1 MIEINRQLYTKD
13 ILIQSTMNLNY
24 KVGGHLSVDAPTYV
38 IRQADQQLYQALKA
52 GEFCYVLNSRQMG
65 KTSLRVRV
73 MHQLQREGF
82 ACAAVDLTK
91 IGSQDITPD
100 QWYAGIMRRLVSRFR
115 LPIQLKYWLRDREF
129 ISPIQRFSELLELLI
144 ESIPGKIIIFI
155 DEIDSILSL
164 NFNTDDFFAFIR
176 NCEEYEVLTFALF
189 GVATPSDLIQ
199 DRTCTPFNVGH
210 AIELQGF
217 QLNEVQPLI
226 QGLSGFVSH
235 PQTVMESILKWTGG
249 QPFLTQKLCNIIQKK
264 AQNNTAF
271 QQLSI
276 VKVEDLVEELVQTKI
291 LENWEA
297 QDEPSHLRTIRDRL
311 LKPNATIIS
320 RLQYYQKILRN
331 TSVLSQDSYE
341 QRELQ
346 LSGLVVKKQQT
357 IQVYN
362 QIYRSVFDQKW
373 LEKALQAQRPNFNQ
387 IMVDQEK
394 KLFSLLRDMDGKEF
408 DDILYEI
415 LGEIVLKLVELMNVD
430 DLTIYLI
437 DKNKNEIWSISA
449 RANSHQLTKI
459 QILANNQTAARV
471 TIFKRAVNLPPH
483 LSENWYFEVA
493 ANYTQRTGYRIY
505 NQLTIPLL
513 NERKSMFAFLHLAN
527 KLKVIKGTDLPFI
540 EQVDQQGFTA
550 EDQHNLSQYAPAIQ
564 HLLESCYDSYKLTQK
579 IQASEALLKATQ
591 SVSFSTLDSEEIIK
605 RVMEA
610 AKRLMNADRSTLW
623 LVDQKTQELWT
634 KILFKNGVN
643 QEIRIKIGEGF
654 AGQVALTHKPL
665 NIPFDLYNHPNS
677 QTAQKTD
684 QKTGYRTCS
693 LLCMP
698 IWSPDGELLGVTQLI
713 NKRKQGEFPE
723 YDPDDW
729 PEPPECFEASF
740 DANSQKYMQIFN
752 SQVGVALQNARQF
765 EALKEQVENSPKQ
778 MISQTLAMLNQ
789 VMDGQGF
796 DDILNAT
803 LRSITLKI
811 GKSLN
816 ADRTTIFLFDVE
828 RKEFWSIIAETEEGR
843 SLEIRVPA
851 NQGIVGEAAAKK
863 QVINIPYDF
872 YDDPRSVIAKEQDQ
886 KNNYR
891 TYSMLAF
898 PLLNELG
905 DLIAVV
911 QVINKL
917 KPSYDSQATLI
928 DKIDPNGFVLEDEQ
942 QFSENAPLIRMILE
956 SFCSYHKTA
965 QGQRVAAAL
974 MAATRS
980 INQSS
985 PEIDEILQRVMNAA
999 KELMTADRS
1008 TLWLVDRQHQQLWTK
1023 LVFEDGSERE
1033 IRVPIGAGYVG
1044 KVAQMGVPLNIP
1056 YDLYEYPDSETAQK
1070 MDQQTGYRT
1079 CSLLCMPV
1087 WNPDGEL
1094 IAVTQLVNKKKS
1106 NKPTEIYLKVD
1117 QPVPEL
1123 YQVSFD
1129 QSDQRY
1135 MQVFNNQ
1142 VGVILQNAELMAAVK
1157 QQEQHL
1163 KAQFD

>member
-1 MIEINRQLYTKD
+1 
-13 ILIQSTMNLNY
+13 MNWSY
-24 KVGGHLSVDAPTYV
+24 KVGGHLSIDAPTYV
-38 IRQADQQLYQALKA
+38 IRQADQQLYEALKA

-73 MHQLQREGF
+73 MHQLQRENF

-91 IGSQDITPD
+91 IGSQDITAD

-115 LPIQLKYWLRDREF
+115 LPIQLKYWLREREF
-129 ISPIQRFSELLELLI
+129 LSPIQRFSELLEFII
-144 ESIPGKIIIFI
+144 EFVPGKIIIFI

-199 DRTCTPFNVGH
+199 DRTCTPFNVGQ
-210 AIELQGF
+210 AIELKGF
-217 QLNEVQPLI
+217 QLYEVQPLI
-226 QGLSGFVSH
+226 QGFSGDINS
-235 PQTVMESILKWTGG
+235 PQKVMQSILSWTGG
-249 QPFLTQKLCNIIQKK
+249 QPFLTQKLCDIVQKSALNHDK
-264 AQNNTAF
+264 SK
-271 QQLSI
+271 SI
-276 VKVEDLVEELVQTKI
+276 SVDEIEAWIEQIVRVNI
-291 LENWEA
+291 LENWES
-297 QDEPSHLRTIRDRL
+297 QDEPPHLKTIRDRL
-311 LKPNATIIS
+311 LKPNPTLIS
-320 RLQYYQKILRN
+320 RLYFYQKIIKN
-331 TSVLSQDSYE
+331 NSILSQDSYE

-346 LSGLVVKKQQT
+346 LSGLVVKSNQE
-357 IQVYN
+357 ILVYN
-362 QIYRSVFDQKW
+362 QIYRSVFDHNW
-373 LEKALQAQRPNFNQ
+373 VEKMLKIQSPDFHQ
-387 IMVDQEK
+387 IIADQER
-394 KLFSLLRDMDGKEF
+394 KLFYLLRDIEGKAF

-415 LGEIVLKLVELMNVD
+415 LGEITLKLVELTGVD
-430 DLTIYLI
+430 CLTIYLI
-437 DKNKNEIWSISA
+437 DKYKNEIWSVSA
-449 RANSHQLTKI
+449 RASGNQSTKI
-459 QILANNQTAARV
+459 QILANNPSATRV
-471 TIFKRAVNLPPH
+471 TIFKRPVNLPSH
-483 LSENWYFEVA
+483 FSENWYSEMA
-493 ANYTQRTGYRIY
+493 ENQTQNTGYRIY

-527 KLKVIKGTDLPFI
+527 KLRSQKGLNLPLI
-540 EQVDQQGFTA
+540 EQIDRLGFSA
-550 EDQHNLSQYAPAIQ
+550 EDQQQLLKYAPALQ

-591 SVSFSTLDSEEIIK
+591 SVSFSSLDSEEIIK
-605 RVMEA
+605 RVMQA

-623 LVDQKTQELWT
+623 LVDKTSQQLWT
-634 KILFKNGVN
+634 KILFDDGVTR
-643 QEIRIKIGEGF
+643 EIRIKIGEGF
-654 AGQVALTHKPL
+654 AGEVALTCKPL
-665 NIPFDLYNHPNS
+665 NIPFDLYDHPNS

-684 QKTGYRTCS
+684 QQTGYRTCS

-698 IWSPDGELLGVTQLI
+698 IWSPEGELLGVTQLI
-713 NKRKQGEFPE
+713 NKRKQGEYPE

-729 PEPPECFEASF
+729 PEAPECFEASF

-752 SQVGVALQNARQF
+752 SQVGVALQNVRQF
-765 EALKEQVENSPKQ
+765 EAMKKQVENSPKQ
-778 MISQTLAMLNQ
+778 IISQTLAMLTQ

-811 GKSLN
+811 GRSLS
-816 ADRTTIFLFDVE
+816 ADRTTIFLFDAE

-851 NQGIVGEAAAKK
+851 DKGIVGEAAALK

-872 YDDPRSVIAKEQDQ
+872 YDDPRSTIAKEQDK

-905 DLIAVV
+905 NLIAVV

-917 KPSYDSQATLI
+917 KSIDADDAPLI
-928 DKIDPNGFVLEDEQ
+928 DKIDPNGFLSEDEQ

-1008 TLWLVDRQHQQLWTK
+1008 TLWLVDHQQHQLWTK
-1023 LVFEDGSERE
+1023 LIFENGSKQE
-1033 IRVPIGAGYVG
+1033 IRINIGEGYVG

-1070 MDQQTGYRT
+1070 TDQKTGYRT

-1094 IAVTQLVNKKKS
+1094 IAVTQLVNKKKY
-1106 NKPTEIYLKVD
+1106 NKLSEQDLKVN
-1117 QPVPEL
+1117 QPIPKL
-1123 YQVSFD
+1123 YQASFD

-1135 MQVFNNQ
+1135 MQIFNNQ
-1142 VGVILQNAELMAAVK
+1142 VGVILQNAELLAAVK

-1163 KAQFD
+1163 REQLDQDEA